1 MVAMPSNFLS
11 PIKSFTMKVYQTPTL
26 HHLDIEAERGFG
38 ASCDFHGV
46 NIGIGSWD
54 IEEHEYDTY

>member
-1 MVAMPSNFLS
+1 
-11 PIKSFTMKVYQTPTL
+11 MKVYQTPTL

-38 ASCDFHGV
+38 ASCDFHGI